1 MQKKVNALIDIKL
14 EKFKNLPEETNFFW
28 WEISGGTVRFDRI
41 ENEVWAFFYSY
52 QASFYFREL
61 NWQVKEIIVCLS
73 FSLSGRGRIV
83 GLGGG
88 CLAPLGETKV
98 I

>member
-28 WEISGGTVRFDRI
+28 WEISSGTLRFDRI

-61 NWQVKEIIVCLS
+61 N
-73 FSLSGRGRIV
+73 
-83 GLGGG
+83 
-88 CLAPLGETKV
+88 
-98 I
+98 